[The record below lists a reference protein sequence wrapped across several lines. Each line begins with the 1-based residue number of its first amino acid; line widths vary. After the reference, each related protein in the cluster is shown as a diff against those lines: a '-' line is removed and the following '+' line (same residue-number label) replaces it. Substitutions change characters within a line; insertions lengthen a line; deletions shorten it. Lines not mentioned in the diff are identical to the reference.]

1 MCSNMQKLY
10 DRFVEEFGSCFCKDV
25 QKRIFRRSYNLW
37 DPEDYK
43 EFEKAGA
50 HVDKCPSISG
60 KVAKWCVEIILEEKL
75 KKV

>member
-1 MCSNMQKLY
+1 MYSNMQKSCMIDLLKSLAAA
-10 DRFVEEFGSCFCKDV
+10 FVKM
-25 QKRIFRRSYNLW
+25 
-37 DPEDYK
+37 YK

-50 HVDKCPSISG
+50 HVDKCPSVSG